1 MVAGFATTLANAA
14 GPVMNLYLLAR
25 RLPKQQFIA
34 TGAWF
39 FLVINLSKLPIYA
52 GHGLIHTRSL
62 LFDLVLVPPVL
73 LGAAIGR
80 RVAARLP
87 QQTFELLVL
96 ALTSGGCRAAD
107 AALNERARTG
117 PAPRCC
123 CARDLRPRPAP
134 VPRSGSDHRRD
145 RTRPGR

>member
-96 ALTSGGCRAAD
+96 ALTARGCRAAD
-107 AALNERARTG
+107 ASLNQR
-117 PAPRCC
+117 
-123 CARDLRPRPAP
+123 
-134 VPRSGSDHRRD
+134 
-145 RTRPGR
+145 

>member
-87 QQTFELLVL
+87 QHTFELLVL
-96 ALTSGGCRAAD
+96 ALSAA
-107 AALNERARTG
+107 AAALLMLALNERARTG
-117 PAPRCC
+117 PARRCC
-123 CARDLRPRPAP
+123 CARDPRPRPAP